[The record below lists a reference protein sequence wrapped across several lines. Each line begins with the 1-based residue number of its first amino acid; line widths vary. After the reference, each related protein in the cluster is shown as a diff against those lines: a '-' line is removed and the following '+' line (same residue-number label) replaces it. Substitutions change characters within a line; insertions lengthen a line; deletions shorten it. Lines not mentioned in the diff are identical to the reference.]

1 MSELALLA
9 GLGLLAGTLASS
21 LGIGGGIVMVPGLVV
36 LASYGQLEAQGT
48 SLAVIVPTALIGTT
62 VHMRAGRVDR
72 ATALRVGLGGI
83 VGALIGARVALALDP
98 DLLQKMFAVLLVI
111 TAVRMLRRTVR
122 RDAEA

>member
-48 SLAVIVPTALIGTT
+48 SLAVIVPTVVIGAV
-62 VHMRAGRVDR
+62 VHARSRRVDW
-72 ATALRVGLGGI
+72 AVAIPVGLGGI
-83 VGALIGARVALALDP
+83 LGGLIGAQVALNLDET
-98 DLLQKMFAVLLVI
+98 LLRRMFAVFLVLM
-111 TAVRMLRRTVR
+111 AVRMLLRKAR
-122 RDAEA
+122 